1 MSRYK
6 HYLDIDVVT
15 AARERIK
22 HIFDNFDRVVVMFS
36 GGKDS
41 LACLRLAL
49 EEAHRRGQLPLD
61 VLFRDEELIP
71 DYIVDF
77 VDGYRRREDIR
88 MCWLAVSMVSHK
100 FILGH
105 AEPVT
110 FWDNN
115 REWLRQKPP
124 WAISLPPDDLRSFRQ
139 NTMDEFI
146 YTHLGFKGLV
156 AYITGVR
163 ADESIFRYRSVVNK
177 LNENYINA
185 SSHRAVKLCKPIYD
199 WLENDVMKWLYESNI
214 EWCEAYDRQHLTKLP
229 LRVSTPLHAEK
240 VRLLGK
246 VSACSPKFYQRL
258 IEIFPDVENQARYGQ
273 DVDTEKVLDE
283 YLSGGLRG
291 CVRYV
296 RERIDDPKSQRA
308 AIRLIKQFGGL
319 RVNNPEIYP
328 VRDLLMHLV
337 GGKYH
342 RMPVPR
348 GVESQIDGDARR
360 ECSDVR

>member
-22 HIFDNFDRVVVMFS
+22 YIFDNFDRVVVMFS

-41 LACLRLAL
+41 LVCLHLAL

-61 VLFRDEELIP
+61 VVHRDMELIP
-71 DYIVDF
+71 QYIVDY
-77 VDGYRRREDIR
+77 VDRYRQREDIR
-88 MCWLAVSMVSHK
+88 MYWLAVPMASTK

-105 AEPVT
+105 PEPVT

-115 REWLRQKPP
+115 REWMRPKPP
-124 WAISLPPDDLRSFRQ
+124 WAISLPPDDTRSFKQ
-139 NTMDEFI
+139 KTMDEFI
-146 YTHLGFKGLV
+146 YNHLGFKGLV
-156 AYITGVR
+156 GYITGVR
-163 ADESIFRYRSVVNK
+163 AAESIFRYRSVVNK

-185 SSHRAVKLCKPIYD
+185 SSHKAVKVCKPIYD
-199 WLENDVMKWLYESNI
+199 WQENDVMKWLYENKI

-229 LRVSTPLHAEK
+229 LRVSTPLRAEGAKPMDK
-240 VRLLGK
+240 V
-246 VSACSPKFYQRL
+246 AECSPEFYQRL
-258 IEIFPDVENQARYGQ
+258 IEIFPDVENQARYGN
-273 DVDTEKVLDE
+273 DVDKQKVMNE
-283 YLSGGLRG
+283 YIDGGLRG

-296 RERIDDPKSQRA
+296 REKIHDEKSQRA
-308 AIRLIKQFGGL
+308 AMSLIKRFGEL
-319 RVNNPEIYP
+319 RANNPEMYQIK
-328 VRDLLMHLV
+328 DLLRHLV

-342 RMPVPR
+342 RMPVPS

-360 ECSDVR
+360 MFDDV